1 MSNEVTNISNLSP
14 EAVMKMVGQDS
25 APVTTLATMKTNREP
40 EDDDGNKL
48 PMGSFRIDNSSVG
61 TIFGK
66 SVSLRPLFTARHYK
80 KYDENNEDN
89 NCKSIMFT
97 SWSDTDLPDTNGTQ
111 KCGSIPRKKREGLSQ
126 QELDE
131 QDKIKCFK
139 YVWGLATMKG
149 VSATGKELSITD
161 EPVLYSASGTN
172 FMPMEQIIQGISQR
186 NEVMINCILEFYDTQ
201 KEKKGSNI
209 WYVAKIKESFT
220 KPPALTE
227 EQLKHLDMF
236 KSIRDSENAYV
247 RALHKEKQKSTEDV
261 LDDDIVAELETA

>member
-14 EAVMKMVGQDS
+14 EKVMAMIGQDS
-25 APVTTLATMKTNREP
+25 APTTTLATMRTNREP

-66 SVSLRPLFTARHYK
+66 PVSFRPLYTAMQYK

-89 NCKSIMFT
+89 NYKSVMFT
-97 SWSDTDLPDTNGTQ
+97 SWSDEIHDTNGTQ
-111 KCGSIPRKKREGLSQ
+111 RCGSIPRKKREGLSQ

-139 YVWGLATMKG
+139 YTWGLATMKG

-172 FMPMEQIIQGISQR
+172 FIPMQEIIQGISQR

-201 KEKKGSNI
+201 REKKGSNI

-227 EQLKHLDMF
+227 EQLKHLNMF
-236 KSIRDSENAYV
+236 KSIRESENAYV
-247 RALHKEKQKSTEDV
+247 MGLYKEKQKSTEDV
-261 LDDDIVAELETA
+261 LDDDIVAELETV

>member
-1 MSNEVTNISNLSP
+1 MAMI
-14 EAVMKMVGQDS
+14 GQDS
-25 APVTTLATMKTNREP
+25 APTTTLATMRTNREP

-66 SVSLRPLFTARHYK
+66 PVSFRPLYTAMQYK

-89 NCKSIMFT
+89 NYKSVMFT
-97 SWSDTDLPDTNGTQ
+97 SWSDEIHDTNGTQ
-111 KCGSIPRKKREGLSQ
+111 RCGSIPRKKREGLSQ

-139 YVWGLATMKG
+139 YTWGLATMKG

-172 FMPMEQIIQGISQR
+172 FIPMQEIIQGISQR

-201 KEKKGSNI
+201 REKKGSNI

-227 EQLKHLDMF
+227 EQLKHLNMF
-236 KSIRDSENAYV
+236 KSIRESENAYV
-247 RALHKEKQKSTEDV
+247 MGLYKEKQKSTEDV

>member
-14 EAVMKMVGQDS
+14 EKVMAMIGQDS
-25 APVTTLATMKTNREP
+25 APTTTLATMRTNREP

-66 SVSLRPLFTARHYK
+66 PVFFRPLYTAMQYK

-89 NCKSIMFT
+89 NYKSIMFT
-97 SWSDTDLPDTNGTQ
+97 SWTDEIPDTNGTQ
-111 KCGSIPRKKREGLSQ
+111 RCGSIPRKKREGLSQ
-126 QELDE
+126 QEIDE

-161 EPVLYSASGTN
+161 EPVLYSAS
-172 FMPMEQIIQGISQR
+172 
-186 NEVMINCILEFYDTQ
+186 DTL
-201 KEKKGSNI
+201 
-209 WYVAKIKESFT
+209 YYLFHRHKICTRSR
-220 KPPALTE
+220 
-227 EQLKHLDMF
+227 
-236 KSIRDSENAYV
+236 I
-247 RALHKEKQKSTEDV
+247 
-261 LDDDIVAELETA
+261 

>member
-14 EAVMKMVGQDS
+14 EKVMAMIGQDS
-25 APVTTLATMKTNREP
+25 APTTTLATMRTNREP

-48 PMGSFRIDNSSVG
+48 PMGSYRIDNCSVG

-66 SVSLRPLFTARHYK
+66 PVSFRPLYTAMQYK

-89 NCKSIMFT
+89 NYKSIMFT
-97 SWSDTDLPDTNGTQ
+97 SWSDEIPDTNGTQ
-111 KCGSIPRKKREGLSQ
+111 RCGSIPRKKREGLSQ
-126 QELDE
+126 QEIDE

-139 YVWGLATMKG
+139 YTWGLATMKG

-172 FMPMEQIIQGISQR
+172 FIPMQEIIQGISQR

-201 KEKKGSNI
+201 REKKGSNI

-227 EQLKHLDMF
+227 EQLKHLNMF
-236 KSIRDSENAYV
+236 KSIRESENAYV
-247 RALHKEKQKSTEDV
+247 MGLYKEKQKSTEDV

>member
-1 MSNEVTNISNLSP
+1 MAMI
-14 EAVMKMVGQDS
+14 GQDS
-25 APVTTLATMKTNREP
+25 APTTTLATMRTNREP

-66 SVSLRPLFTARHYK
+66 PVSFRPLYTAMQYK

-89 NCKSIMFT
+89 NYKSVMFT
-97 SWSDTDLPDTNGTQ
+97 SWSDEIHDTNGTQ
-111 KCGSIPRKKREGLSQ
+111 RCGSIPRKKREGLSQ

-139 YVWGLATMKG
+139 YTWGLATMKG

-172 FMPMEQIIQGISQR
+172 FIPMQEIIQGISQR

-201 KEKKGSNI
+201 REKKGSNI

-227 EQLKHLDMF
+227 EQLKHLNMF
-236 KSIRDSENAYV
+236 KSIRESENAYV
-247 RALHKEKQKSTEDV
+247 MGLYKEKQKSTEDV
-261 LDDDIVAELETA
+261 LDDDIVAELETV

>member
-14 EAVMKMVGQDS
+14 EKVMAMIGQDS
-25 APVTTLATMKTNREP
+25 APTTTLATMRTNREP

-66 SVSLRPLFTARHYK
+66 PVFFRPLYTAMQYK

-89 NCKSIMFT
+89 NYKSIMFT
-97 SWSDTDLPDTNGTQ
+97 SWSDEIPDTNGTQ
-111 KCGSIPRKKREGLSQ
+111 RCGSIPRKKREGLSQ
-126 QELDE
+126 QEIDE

-139 YVWGLATMKG
+139 YTWGLATMKG

-172 FMPMEQIIQGISQR
+172 FIPMQEIIQGISQR

-201 KEKKGSNI
+201 REKKGSNI

-227 EQLKHLDMF
+227 EQLKHLNMF
-236 KSIRDSENAYV
+236 KSIRESENAYV
-247 RALHKEKQKSTEDV
+247 MGLYKEKQKSTEDV

>member
-1 MSNEVTNISNLSP
+1 MI
-14 EAVMKMVGQDS
+14 GQDS
-25 APVTTLATMKTNREP
+25 APTTTLATMRTNREP

-66 SVSLRPLFTARHYK
+66 PVSFRPLYTAMQYK

-89 NCKSIMFT
+89 NYKSVMFT
-97 SWSDTDLPDTNGTQ
+97 SWSDEIHDTNGTQ
-111 KCGSIPRKKREGLSQ
+111 RCGSIPRKKREGLSQ

-139 YVWGLATMKG
+139 YTWGLATMKG
-149 VSATGKELSITD
+149 VSATGKELSIKD

-172 FMPMEQIIQGISQR
+172 FIPMQEIIQGISQR

-201 KEKKGSNI
+201 REKKGSNI

-227 EQLKHLDMF
+227 EQLKHLNMF
-236 KSIRDSENAYV
+236 KSIRESENAYV
-247 RALHKEKQKSTEDV
+247 MGLYKEKQKSTEDV